1 MLYFNFREKNRIE
14 FRPVGD
20 LNRVVFSL
28 PISQAPSQL
37 LYQNKQAKPYRV
49 RRADCSATPPTLHE
63 VTSVMHARREYVWR
77 MCIPSRD
84 LLVVT
89 RYKEG
94 VFCYTLKG
102 GELKWRVSGKLP
114 QMEWDIDA
122 RGVAADD
129 QGHLFVCDESN
140 RCVHL
145 LSATDGTHLG
155 VVVRALVEGVGKPR
169 EVAWHGE
176 SASLVV
182 AHEKDADCYFLSVF
196 SCQM

>member
-1 MLYFNFREKNRIE
+1 MIE

-20 LNRVVFSL
+20 LNKIVFSL
-28 PISQAPSQL
+28 PISGDPAALCTQAPSQL

-49 RRADCSATPPTLHE
+49 RRVDCSATPPTLHE
-63 VTSVMHARREYVWR
+63 VTSIVHDGREYVWR
-77 MCIPSRD
+77 MCSPSRD

-102 GELKWRVSGKLP
+102 ELKWRVSGKLR
-114 QMEWDIDA
+114 QMELDIDA
-122 RGVAADD
+122 RGVTADD

-155 VVVRALVEGVGKPR
+155 VVVKALVEGVGKPR
-169 EVAWHGE
+169 EVAWHQE

-182 AHEKDADCYFLSVF
+182 AHEKDADYYFLSVF
-196 SCQM
+196 SCQK